1 MVLGAPHEKCQ
12 RRGCSVAAALEAC
25 QTRISLLYLLF
36 VHSIICISMM
46 LLGYTG
52 MTNRHW
58 CLHGAHV
65 LVWRHWMNEISV
77 NGTSVQ
83 KNKHLI
89 ERSMMG
95 AQRLCGCWSEE
106 VTSQQNQPR
115 WTAGSP
121 ISRVHTHVQWTQL
134 KLSHRLNSIIQP
146 LFFFLMWIWDVW

>member
-1 MVLGAPHEKCQ
+1 MRSA
-12 RRGCSVAAALEAC
+12 SVGDA
-25 QTRISLLYLLF
+25 QWLLLW
-36 VHSIICISMM
+36 
-46 LLGYTG
+46 
-52 MTNRHW
+52 RHVRHVFLSSTYYSFIQSFAYQW
-58 CLHGAHV
+58 CFLDTQAW
-65 LVWRHWMNEISV
+65 LTDTDAFTELMFWCERHWMNEISV